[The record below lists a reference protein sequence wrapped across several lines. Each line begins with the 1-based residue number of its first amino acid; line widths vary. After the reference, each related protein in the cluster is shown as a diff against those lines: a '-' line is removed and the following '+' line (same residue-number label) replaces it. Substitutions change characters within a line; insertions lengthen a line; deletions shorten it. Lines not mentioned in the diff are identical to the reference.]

1 VTAAGTPG
9 FGASGPRVIRLTG
22 EAPPRLWPLA
32 MLGGV
37 GLFAIGVILIAW
49 PGATGVVLAI
59 LAGLAMLWRGM
70 LAMIESLLE
79 RPAPG
84 WGLELLGGLL
94 GIVVGGV
101 VLAWPHQTVLV
112 VAVLLGIYLL
122 VEGLT
127 RMMGELISP
136 TRHRGLGI
144 VVSVVAII
152 AGIVVIADPSRS
164 LHVVSKV
171 LGVVLVCVGI
181 VQAFGAFALRHVE
194 TRDGWD

>member
-1 VTAAGTPG
+1 
-9 FGASGPRVIRLTG
+9 
-22 EAPPRLWPLA
+22 

-37 GLFAIGVILIAW
+37 GMFVLGVVLIVW

-70 LAMIESLLE
+70 LAMIESLLD
-79 RPAPG
+79 RPAAG
-84 WGLELLGGLL
+84 WGFQLLRGLV
-94 GIVVGGV
+94 GIVFGGV

-112 VAVLLGIYLL
+112 VAVLLGVYLL

-136 TRHRGLGI
+136 TRHRGLAL
-144 VVSVVAII
+144 VLSVIAII
-152 AGIVVIADPSRS
+152 AGVVVIADPARS

-181 VQAFGAFALRHVE
+181 VQALGALALRHVE
-194 TRDGWD
+194 TSDGWD